1 MDGLRLAE
9 YILKELRNRQDQIS
23 DHLSSGSIKT
33 MEDYRFLIGELTA
46 LRSFEDDPSLIDNSL
61 LERMPEPTG
70 WRLLV
75 LPYKGKGVT
84 EGGIVLPDTLVDREA
99 LATVVAYVL
108 KVGPLAYKDS
118 NKFGGEP
125 WCQTKDWVLIGRY
138 AGARFKLDDGGEVRI
153 INDDEVIGT
162 ILDPDDIQSL

>member
-1 MDGLRLAE
+1 MSDLAVPQHIE
-9 YILKELRNRQDQIS
+9 AERKAQKEAQKIEESKTNGEASIQDAYIEPQERVL
-23 DHLSSGSIKT
+23 
-33 MEDYRFLIGELTA
+33 
-46 LRSFEDDPSLIDNSL
+46 DPSLIDNSL

-70 WRLLV
+70 WRLFV

-125 WCQTKDWVLIGRY
+125 WCELKDWVLIGRY
-138 AGARFKLDDGGEVRI
+138 AGARFRLEDGGEVRI